1 MVFFNNNIIDYFMNK
16 LYIGPGIIFKIISSL
31 VFSENKIFIFYF
43 YIFFSHLFF
52 LDFFVEMIH

>member
-1 MVFFNNNIIDYFMNK
+1 MNK